1 MQHATNVKE
10 TTTTTGKGTLAL
22 LGAVIGCAA
31 FADLAYGNQVVYRI
45 QSGSLYEI
53 GLGTVQDN
61 AGETGYELT
70 RDYVLMTSANTGYLD
85 GTAHDLTA
93 MQIDLPAGQKE
104 VFAVSL
110 DLSLVAQNIVTLPSP
125 SIPLRPSASG
135 SAALAVGGFSGAT
148 ERRAVAVGYGAWA
161 AHENAT
167 VLGNTRSQGPG
178 FFCRGAQR
186 DGDPN
191 GKPTW
196 FGDTLFSFLGA
207 FNSVD
212 AVTLEPFVEPLL
224 FGKITLV
231 LQDATD
237 GIYVGELRFLVIDG
251 SSLVIAQSLTQIY
264 STRSAAPTLS
274 LSLEPLSAEAFPEK
288 AIRVS
293 APGSI
298 VADRIL
304 LKTEVFASP

>member
-22 LGAVIGCAA
+22 GGAVSGCST
-31 FADLAYGNQVVYRI
+31 FADLADGYQVVYRI
-45 QSGSLYEI
+45 QSGPIYEI
-53 GLGTVQDN
+53 GLGTVQAN
-61 AGETGYELT
+61 AGDTGYELT
-70 RDYVLMTSANTGYLD
+70 RDYVLMTSAGTGYID

-110 DLSLVAQNIVTLPSP
+110 DFSLVAQNIATLPSP
-125 SIPLRPSASG
+125 LIPARPSASG
-135 SAALAVGGFSGAT
+135 SAALAVGGFSNA
-148 ERRAVAVGYGAWA
+148 EARRAVAVGYEAVA

-167 VLGNTRSQGPG
+167 VLGNMRSQGPG

-186 DGDPN
+186 DGDPI

-196 FGDTLFSFLGA
+196 FGDTLFSFLGV
-207 FNSVD
+207 FNAVD
-212 AVTLEPFVEPLL
+212 VVTLESFVEHLL
-224 FGKITLV
+224 FGTLTLV
-231 LQDATD
+231 VQDATD
-237 GIYVGELRFLVIDG
+237 GVYVGELRFLVIDG
-251 SSLVIAQSLTQIY
+251 SSLVIAQALTQIY

-304 LKTEVFASP
+304 LKTEIFASP